1 MIAPFRPFASV
12 AAPLPRANVN
22 TDAIIPSAWLRSS
35 TADLSRGLFAAW
47 RFDAEGRESPG
58 FVLNRAPF
66 RHARLLLAGPN
77 FGCGS
82 SREAAAWALVQFGFR
97 CVAAPSFADIF
108 HENALRNGLLPA
120 IISEAGLARAL
131 ALVEADPHRRF
142 HVDLEAEA
150 ITPEGG
156 EPIGFAIEPHRKEA
170 LLRGDDAIA
179 TTLRHAEAIAAH
191 AAADRAARPWL
202 YAAVEREEKAEG
214 GGPA

>member
-1 MIAPFRPFASV
+1 MMAPFRSFSSV
-12 AAPLPRANVN
+12 GAPLPLANVN

-35 TADLSRGLFAAW
+35 SVDLARGLFAAW
-47 RFDAEGRESPG
+47 RFDAEGSEIAG
-58 FVLNRAPF
+58 FVLNRQPF
-66 RHARLLLAGPN
+66 RKARLLFAGPN

-82 SREAAAWALVQFGFR
+82 SREAAAWALKQFGFC

-120 IISEAGLARAL
+120 IIPEAGLARAL
-131 ALVEADPHRRF
+131 GAIEADPHRLF

-150 ITPEGG
+150 IIPESG
-156 EPIGFAIEPHRKEA
+156 EPIRFGIEPYRKEA
-170 LLRGDDAIA
+170 LLRGDDEIA

-202 YAAVEREEKAEG
+202 YAAVEQDETAEG